1 VAACDPVAKRLLPFP
16 SRRSP
21 PPSHSRRSPSAS
33 PSPSF
38 PTPPSRNL
46 FIAFRHANVRA
57 ASLVHQVLGMGCED
71 PGRFV
76 ARLFRRWSLS
86 ARAFETRNRAA
97 RWAVGALDEATVDAV
112 SPPLLPQ
119 DGRVLCA
126 NFASGQRMF
135 DLGDRVECSL
145 FLAAMRGDKTA
156 TGVLLVPVAVSS
168 ATPALGQLARRIPSE
183 LRTEPLPTS
192 GNLGRRRMVWTDPER
207 RRAGPVW
214 GGLVGD
220 WRATQVSVSLSDP
233 RRRLFERLTV
243 GESVFLT
250 RPPGC
255 CKTHIVRE
263 VKGALV
269 EAGLCVA
276 ACGSSGVAAALIDGL
291 TVHSWAGFRNGDND
305 VSSIL
310 RVVLDKVIPDTAKS
324 RMALAM
330 VLVVDEVSTLSAEL
344 ITRLDEVLRDVRG
357 RQAAF
362 GGLAV
367 LVSGDFLQTCSPRG
381 RYAFNSKVWART
393 FGNHTMVL
401 NTHYRHIDDPAY
413 LSMLLRMRLGVQTP
427 EDMDLLACRRSIDP
441 PWNWHNLA
449 GMRGHQ
455 SRSGHREVVVLP
467 AISTLLRAS
476 CVLIGVTH
484 VPRPR
489 HVQ

>member
-1 VAACDPVAKRLLPFP
+1 
-16 SRRSP
+16 
-21 PPSHSRRSPSAS
+21 
-33 PSPSF
+33 
-38 PTPPSRNL
+38 
-46 FIAFRHANVRA
+46 
-57 ASLVHQVLGMGCED
+57 
-71 PGRFV
+71 
-76 ARLFRRWSLS
+76 
-86 ARAFETRNRAA
+86 
-97 RWAVGALDEATVDAV
+97 
-112 SPPLLPQ
+112 
-119 DGRVLCA
+119 
-126 NFASGQRMF
+126 MF

-381 RYAFNSKVWART
+381 RYALNSKVWTRARLATTPWCSTPTTGTSTTLPTSACCFACASACTPPRTWTCSPADAPLTHPPTEPSSFAAHST
-393 FGNHTMVL
+393 FCARIPPRWRN
-401 NTHYRHIDDPAY
+401 YRG
-413 LSMLLRMRLGVQTP
+413 LK
-427 EDMDLLACRRSIDP
+427 RSSTRWTQ
-441 PWNWHNLA
+441 PW
-449 GMRGHQ
+449 
-455 SRSGHREVVVLP
+455 LP
-467 AISTLLRAS
+467 T
-476 CVLIGVTH
+476 
-484 VPRPR
+484 
-489 HVQ
+489 